1 MGRLRRGS
9 KMTKLARDWKG
20 TQTLDDVRLGWLA
33 HAIHR
38 FDALQPWTP
47 SLQSAIDGYPHAGGA
62 TGRNK

>member
-1 MGRLRRGS
+1 
-9 KMTKLARDWKG
+9 MTKLARDWKG